1 VKGLLLENN
10 NNQAAW
16 HYLQGNFELALEM
29 FLEEEEGGGSGGGP
43 LLKAAVE
50 ERAALILS
58 SHLKRND
65 MRGQLGKILE
75 RDDADF
81 PSSSLLQLKLKEDV
95 KVLDTDELS
104 LWELLS
110 LGNAFQ

>member
-1 VKGLLLENN
+1 VKGLLLEN

-29 FLEEEEGGGSGGGP
+29 FLEEEEGSGSSGP

-65 MRGQLGKILE
+65 MRGQLDKILE